1 MYRLEFEQAVGHMV
15 TDEEYRKAELVLM
28 NTKAIIGTQQIA
40 YIYEVWGTE
49 AIDILY
55 SLVEERGK
63 LIESL
68 GEARKENSDL
78 WKENR
83 TLREFRDTIIREA
96 QRKEPKLLPL
106 EGKDRTSADN
116 GTADFIRGR
125 TGNRTSGRKA
135 GEPERKSG
143 NDESGQ

>member
-1 MYRLEFEQAVGHMV
+1 MYRLEFEQAVGHKV
-15 TDEEYRKAELVLM
+15 TDEEYRKTELVLM
-28 NTKAIIGTQQIA
+28 NTQTIIGTQQIA
-40 YIYEVWGTE
+40 YIYEIWGME
-49 AIDILY
+49 AINILY

-63 LIESL
+63 LIEAL

-106 EGKDRTSADN
+106 EGK
-116 GTADFIRGR
+116 
-125 TGNRTSGRKA
+125 
-135 GEPERKSG
+135 
-143 NDESGQ
+143 Q

>member
-1 MYRLEFEQAVGHMV
+1 MRE
-15 TDEEYRKAELVLM
+15 
-28 NTKAIIGTQQIA
+28 
-40 YIYEVWGTE
+40 
-49 AIDILY
+49 
-55 SLVEERGK
+55 K

-106 EGKDRTSADN
+106 EGN
-116 GTADFIRGR
+116 
-125 TGNRTSGRKA
+125 
-135 GEPERKSG
+135 
-143 NDESGQ
+143 Q

>member
-1 MYRLEFEQAVGHMV
+1 MYRLEFEQAVGHPV

-40 YIYEVWGTE
+40 Y
-49 AIDILY
+49 
-55 SLVEERGK
+55 
-63 LIESL
+63 L

-106 EGKDRTSADN
+106 EGN
-116 GTADFIRGR
+116 
-125 TGNRTSGRKA
+125 
-135 GEPERKSG
+135 
-143 NDESGQ
+143 Q

>member
-1 MYRLEFEQAVGHMV
+1 MYRLEFEQAVGHPV
-15 TDEEYRKAELVLM
+15 ADEEYRKAELVLM

-83 TLREFRDTIIREA
+83 TLRDFRDTIIREA

-106 EGKDRTSADN
+106 ECN
-116 GTADFIRGR
+116 
-125 TGNRTSGRKA
+125 
-135 GEPERKSG
+135 
-143 NDESGQ
+143 Q